1 MKDSKKVAKRK
12 PRVRLPLPK
21 KPGHP
26 HGPPQGEKGYDRKKK
41 KKEIEREQ
49 ESE

>member
-1 MKDSKKVAKRK
+1 MADKKKPSRKK

-26 HGPPQGEKGYDRKKK
+26 HSAPKGGKGYDRKRKK
-41 KKEIEREQ
+41 QEVEREQ
-49 ESE
+49 EE

>member
-1 MKDSKKVAKRK
+1 MKSKTKTAKK
-12 PRVRLPLPK
+12 PKVRLPLPK

-26 HGPPQGEKGYDRKKK
+26 HGPPRGERGYDRKRRRR
-41 KKEIEREQ
+41 EIEREI

>member
-1 MKDSKKVAKRK
+1 MKESQKKTGKRK

-26 HGPPQGEKGYDRKKK
+26 HGPPKGEKGYDRKREKK
-41 KKEIEREQ
+41 DLEWEKEN
-49 ESE
+49 